1 MDTQQLEQ
9 LDRYAFL
16 RKSNFELYAL
26 CRDADHY
33 AAIDSIIAL
42 TKARLALEVV
52 VRLCL
57 EACHVR
63 SQRNLYQDI
72 NTLTATGKVDKA
84 TCNQMQE
91 LRRNSNKAVHED
103 AGSPKRTFFCLNMLF
118 DIVSWYHVYFGNK

>member
-16 RKSNFELYAL
+16 RPKNFELYAL

-33 AAIDSIIAL
+33 ANIDSIIAL
-42 TKARLALEVV
+42 TKARLALELV

-57 EACHVR
+57 EACHAR

-72 NTLTATGKVDKA
+72 NTLTATGKIDQA
-84 TCNQMQE
+84 TCHQMQE
-91 LRRNSNKAVHED
+91 LRRLANKAVHED
-103 AGSPKRTFFCLNMLF
+103 AGSPKRTFFCQNMLF
-118 DIVSWYHVYFGNK
+118 DIVSWYQVYFGSK